1 MTLLFLVLAI
11 LGWLLAISLLGML
24 IVVSLAFGVI
34 QSDLKS
40 LQKDV
45 ETARNKKAS
54 TSVWNI
60 NPHKET
66 PFSD

>member
-11 LGWLLAISLLGML
+11 FGWLAAL
-24 IVVSLAFGVI
+24 ILFSILILVSLAFGASQAELLSI
-34 QSDLKS
+34 K
-40 LQKDV
+40 KDV
-45 ETARNKKAS
+45 ETVKNGKSS